1 MVAKS
6 IPAQAAIT
14 ALQDKVFPTQFT
26 FAASAAVGTIV
37 NGTMYP
43 YGLQNPANTTQFQVP
58 QGSKYQLV
66 DLYLSSSPGIDGQII
81 FNLNGVPQGENLILS
96 TLVAS
101 NSARAKITQPLT
113 LEPGDIITVQ
123 VVSSASSTA
132 TLTDTLY
139 MHFVQVP
146 A

>member
-1 MVAKS
+1 MSAKS
-6 IPAQAAIT
+6 VPAQTAVT
-14 ALQDKVFPTQFT
+14 ALQDKVFPTQLT
-26 FAASAAVGTIV
+26 FAASTAVGTIV

-66 DLYLSSSPGIDGQII
+66 DMYLSSAPAIDGQII

-96 TLVAS
+96 TMVTA
-101 NSARAKITQPLT
+101 NSARAKITQPLS
-113 LEPGDIITVQ
+113 LEPGDIITIQ
-123 VVSSASSTA
+123 VVSSTSSTA

-139 MHFVQVP
+139 MHFVQIP